1 MSVTQS
7 DSTASE
13 SMEEGAAPIDPV
25 PGVSTTG
32 ACPAGTAPPAAS
44 NSENASAADASS
56 SGQSSSAT
64 DGVNSDHRK
73 EGDWESRWC
82 DAARKEIRRDA
93 VYVGIVF
100 AITILALFLTWR
112 GTTFSILAYG
122 CDTCSSAKFN
132 QYAFFFLGGL
142 LGGTMFGVK
151 YLYKVV
157 ARGYWNIDRRLWRI
171 FSPFLSGGS
180 ALAIGGLLDSGMLGL
195 SIKAASMS
203 FYFSLGFISGY
214 FADSALAKMQEI
226 ADTVFGSSARSAK

>member
-1 MSVTQS
+1 MSVMQP

-13 SMEEGAAPIDPV
+13 SREEGTVQVDSV

-32 ACPAGTAPPAAS
+32 ANPGGATPPAAN
-44 NSENASAADASS
+44 NSETAKAPDASS
-56 SGQSSSAT
+56 SAQSSSAT

-73 EGDWESRWC
+73 EGHWESRWC
-82 DAARKEIRRDA
+82 AAARKEIRVDA
-93 VYVGIVF
+93 IYVGAVF
-100 AITILALFLTWR
+100 VITILALFLTWR
-112 GTTFSILAYG
+112 GTTFYVLAYG
-122 CDTCSSAKFN
+122 CEVCSSVKFN

-157 ARGYWNIDRRLWRI
+157 ARGYWNIDRRLWRV
-171 FSPFLSGGS
+171 FSPFLSGGA

-195 SIKAASMS
+195 SIKSASMS

>member
-13 SMEEGAAPIDPV
+13 AKEKGTVQSDSVPGVGTVDASIEGAAPAANSSD
-25 PGVSTTG
+25 GASTSD
-32 ACPAGTAPPAAS
+32 AAI
-44 NSENASAADASS
+44 

-73 EGDWESRWC
+73 EGQWESRWC
-82 DAARKEIRRDA
+82 DAARKEIRFDA
-93 VYVGIVF
+93 IYVGVVF
-100 AITILALFLTWR
+100 VITILALFFTWR
-112 GTTFSILAYG
+112 GTTFNILAYD
-122 CDTCSSAKFN
+122 CNMCSAAKFN

-195 SIKAASMS
+195 SIKSSSMS